1 MPRIPGSHLDRLGII
16 DGGRGVSLRWSDYH
30 KKTGT
35 KMDLP
40 VMIIGVDPVKSKDD
54 HHKRMASLK
63 ESFVN
68 SKKTKYPW
76 EL

>member
-1 MPRIPGSHLDRLGII
+1 MCV
-16 DGGRGVSLRWSDYH
+16 GGDVDTRTKEH
-30 KKTGT
+30 KE
-35 KMDLP
+35 
-40 VMIIGVDPVKSKDD
+40 
-54 HHKRMASLK
+54 RMAALK